1 MKKIKK
7 SHNIPRLC
15 EIEVLNMSFIN
26 SKFNRLFLLILLL
39 FVSSCYT
46 SKDLNYL
53 QTDRAKLSIPVIPN
67 EYKIQPNDV
76 LSIKVQS
83 KDPEQATFFNVRT
96 VENRNMDANP
106 ASLFLTGYTVDP
118 EGMINLAI
126 VGEQKVGGLTI
137 EKARDKI
144 QLEMDK
150 YLVNSLVSA
159 KLTSFR
165 ISVVG
170 DVRNPGINYIYNNQA
185 TIFEGLS
192 AAGDLNVTAKRN
204 NIKLIRR
211 KGDESIVVSLDLT
224 DPAIIQSPYYFL
236 QPNDVLYVD
245 RSKPGIAQSNLGLFS
260 LVLSAIT
267 TTILVLNFTTSN

>member
-1 MKKIKK
+1 MKKLRKTL
-7 SHNIPRLC
+7 HIPRLC
-15 EIEVLNMSFIN
+15 EDEVLRTFFIYL
-26 SKFNRLFLLILLL
+26 KFNRLFPLILLL
-39 FVSSCYT
+39 TVSSCYT
-46 SKDLNYL
+46 SKHLNYL
-53 QTDRAKLSIPVIPN
+53 QTDSNKLTIPVIPS
-67 EYKIQPNDV
+67 EYRVQSNDV

-83 KDPEQATFFNVRT
+83 KDPEQSTFFNVRT
-96 VENRNMDANP
+96 VENRNMDANL

-126 VGEQKVGGLTI
+126 VGELKVGGLTI
-137 EKARDKI
+137 EEIRDKV

-150 YLVNSLVSA
+150 YLVNSLISA

-170 DVRNPGINYIYNNQA
+170 DVREPGINYIYNNQA

-204 NIKLIRR
+204 NIKLIRQ
-211 KGDESIVVSLDLT
+211 KGGESIVVSLDLT

-245 RSKPGIAQSNLGLFS
+245 RSKPGIAQNNLGVFS
-260 LVLSAIT
+260 LILSAIT
-267 TTILVLNFTTSN
+267 TTILVLNFTSN